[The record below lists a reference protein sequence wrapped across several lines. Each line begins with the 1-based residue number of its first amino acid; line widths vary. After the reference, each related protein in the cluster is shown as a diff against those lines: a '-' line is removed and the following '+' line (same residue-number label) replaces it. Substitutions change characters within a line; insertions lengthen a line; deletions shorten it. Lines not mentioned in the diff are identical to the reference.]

1 MNKLGLV
8 RVILEN
14 LPITRFLTH
23 ISRIS
28 FTGNVFAGS
37 GDSDFDIGGTIV
49 EPNRV
54 GDHSNSVSDNCSEE
68 KLPGEWLRCCVRG
81 VCVGWGGGWVRQS
94 PWQGA
99 LKWSLFA
106 VNNLPGYLI

>member
-37 GDSDFDIGGTIV
+37 GDSDLILGGLLLSLTEWETTVIL
-49 EPNRV
+49 
-54 GDHSNSVSDNCSEE
+54 SVIT
-68 KLPGEWLRCCVRG
+68 
-81 VCVGWGGGWVRQS
+81 
-94 PWQGA
+94 A
-99 LKWSLFA
+99 LKKTTWRVVEMLC
-106 VNNLPGYLI
+106 